1 MKKLIDFINEWG
13 TLPFCIVM
21 VIFCVWFD
29 KQDWSDWTNSWT
41 QPDPIV
47 NELNN
52 RVEELNK

>member
-1 MKKLIDFINEWG
+1 MKKLIGFIG
-13 TLPFCIVM
+13 TLPFCILM

-29 KQDWSDWTNSWT
+29 KQDWSDWSNSWT

-52 RVEELNK
+52 KVVELNK

>member
-1 MKKLIDFINEWG
+1 MKKLINFIG

-29 KQDWSDWTNSWT
+29 KQDWIDWTNSWT